1 MPPWRFAWSI
11 RSWSPVEI
19 RSMCFLKSS
28 YAWPFQNEPTSFT
41 LSSRLCFT
49 SPIVCSNAS
58 QPSAALSTSAG
69 RPATTTSLTIVVQSG
84 MAPPPVT
91 CPLVVV
97 LSLGLVA
104 EDLLHLVGRHPV
116 ALLGVLDVRRHLPD
130 LVRCVEPGLDSVED
144 RGVLLGELVGPV
156 ERTEH

>member
-28 YAWPFQNEPTSFT
+28 YA
-41 LSSRLCFT
+41 

-130 LVRCVEPGLDSVED
+130 
-144 RGVLLGELVGPV
+144 
-156 ERTEH
+156 

>member
-1 MPPWRFAWSI
+1 MPPWRFTWSI

-116 ALLGVLDVRRHLPD
+116 ALRRVVKALD
-130 LVRCVEPGLDSVED
+130 RCVEPGLDSVED